1 LDIVRENKRQFWP
14 DCQRKRDFSRREA
27 VEETIASCDM
37 TVWGGRNM
45 TNAKSG
51 HLLVAVVAVLLAAIL
66 GVLVML
72 LLKEEPESRAVEQE
86 GFKVGYAAEGVTI
99 IDDQNAFNQAV
110 EDAYATRDDRVRL
123 RYQNEASSRDGR
135 TFSCY
140 LGNADS
146 NAYDMFVAIYADSSF
161 TDELFL
167 SQLIRP
173 GEAFQTITLN
183 RALEAGNH
191 TVYVVCSQ
199 VEVEDGQQ
207 KIHGQAVITLN
218 FHVSE

>member
-1 LDIVRENKRQFWP
+1 
-14 DCQRKRDFSRREA
+14 
-27 VEETIASCDM
+27 
-37 TVWGGRNM
+37 M

-51 HLLVAVVAVLLAAIL
+51 RLLIAVVAVLLAAIL

-72 LLKEEPESRAVEQE
+72 LLKEDPESRAVEQE
-86 GFKVGYAAEGVTI
+86 GFKVGYAVEGVTV
-99 IDDQNAFNQAV
+99 IDDQNALNQAV
-110 EDAYATRDDRVRL
+110 EDMYATRDDRVRL
-123 RYQNEASSRDGR
+123 RYQNEASSADGR

-146 NAYDMFVAIYADSSF
+146 NAYDMFIAIYADSAF

-173 GEAFQTITLN
+173 GEAFQTVTLN
-183 RALEAGNH
+183 RALEPGNH
-191 TVYVVCSQ
+191 TVYAACTQ
-199 VEVEDGQQ
+199 VEEEDGQQ